1 MSKTGFLKKLQK
13 PSKKKAII
21 IAIVI
26 IVILAIV
33 AGFFILKG
41 DDKVNYTILGDTEYP
56 QQITSQVI
64 PEYRTLERALACMVD
79 EKVYVIASRGEKP
92 TSGYE
97 IAIDKMVV
105 TEEDGLKTLVVYTEF
120 KDPQPGLA
128 LTQVLT
134 YPLQVAETDL
144 TYLPDQIELKV
155 QYVE

>member
-1 MSKTGFLKKLQK
+1 MN
-13 PSKKKAII
+13 KAII

-26 IVILAIV
+26 IVIIAIV
-33 AGFFILKG
+33 AGFYIFKG
-41 DDKVNYTILGDTEYP
+41 DEKVNYCILSDTEYP
-56 QQITSQVI
+56 QQIASQVI

-79 EKVYVIASRGEKP
+79 DKIYVIATRGEKP

-97 IAIDKMVV
+97 IAIDKMVIS
-105 TEEDGLKTLVVYTEF
+105 EEDGLKTLMVYTEF
-120 KDPQPGLA
+120 KDPQPGMA

>member
-1 MSKTGFLKKLQK
+1 MSKSGIFKRLRK
-13 PSKKKAII
+13 PSKRMIITIAII
-21 IAIVI
+21 LIAVVI
-26 IVILAIV
+26 IV
-33 AGFFILKG
+33 AGLNIFEG
-41 DDKVNYTILGDTEYP
+41 DERVNYKVLGETEYP

-79 EKVYVIASRGEKP
+79 GKVYVMASRGEKP

-97 IAIDKMVV
+97 IKIDKMTVE
-105 TEEDGLKTLVVYTEF
+105 EEDDLTTLVVFTEF
-120 KDPQPGLA
+120 KDPQPGMA